1 MNKNEFDEKVLRRM
15 NAWATSNDLVNDAGT
30 RLIGHRPEIAPK
42 AFLNV
47 IYSALSETDIREFE
61 SRVQL
66 SIPKQY
72 RAFLGIANG
81 LICYS
86 GSLKVL
92 GYIPKDRKHESHVH
106 NYPSDAYIPNCS
118 ARLKGLRDKDF
129 IVGFYKEDG
138 SYALVNGEGLVERV
152 SVKGDGK
159 IIYQWENF
167 DSWLSEEILRLD
179 ELFRS
184 KMLTS

>member
-1 MNKNEFDEKVLRRM
+1 MNKNEFDEKILGRM
-15 NAWATSNDLVNDAGT
+15 TAWATPNDVINKVGT

-47 IYSALSETDIREFE
+47 VYAPLNETEIREFE
-61 SRVQL
+61 SRLQFRL
-66 SIPKQY
+66 PNQFK
-72 RAFLGIANG
+72 AFLSVANG

-86 GSLKVL
+86 GSLKVM
-92 GYIPKDRKHESHVH
+92 GYIPKDRKYESHVH

-118 ARLKGLRDKDF
+118 ARVKGMREKDF

-138 SYALVNGEGLVERV
+138 SYALVNGDGFVERV
-152 SVKGDGK
+152 SVKGDSK
-159 IIYQWENF
+159 IISQWDNF
-167 DSWLSEEILRLD
+167 DSWLTGEILRLD

-184 KMLTS
+184 KMILS